1 MKQRKLLA
9 LALAA
14 LFVVACAGFAAAGEL
29 QKDADGYYQ
38 IGSSADL
45 VEFRELINTG
55 TEKGANGKLTK
66 NIDLEGTDWN
76 PIGTYVV
83 DSAVKNYYSGTFDGN
98 GFQIENLSVVSSD
111 INSAAIY
118 LGANNNRYVAAGLF
132 GVLDTAAVVKNLA
145 LTDPEVGTT
154 RGLNS
159 GSSAGALAGVNMGL
173 IEHAQVLGGVVD
185 TDQDAGGIV
194 GVNYGTVTDSI
205 VRGIERIA
213 ATSQGSGGIVGK
225 NERGGKVTRCTAD
238 AIVSIVNSAMG
249 AGGIAGQNFRD
260 GGTLAYCTVT
270 GEMEIKGTGNDT
282 SVGGIVGFNE
292 GAVLNCAVDG
302 EATITAPGKNAWVG
316 GVVGWSQMGTTQG
329 CTVSGVSVSGG
340 SDAGGVMGVASSGA
354 VIQNCTMSDITV
366 NANLYAGGLV
376 GRLGSNAVLENSVAS
391 DSVIFAA
398 GTGGVHSGA
407 LVAFTSSTLR
417 NCVAVDFDAKSISA
431 VSSGGTA
438 YAGGVLGFSSDDKL
452 IENCLYPTGIV
463 DTDDIYSAPNEW
475 AVGNISPDIVAASYD
490 QVISYDADEDI
501 GNLPAIV
508 AFIEQGLS
516 VTIGKGLSYILDTT
530 TLPGTLGIENITFAW
545 KTENADIVTVT
556 PDESGMVAT
565 LTGVEFGFADVVCE
579 VRGAISADLT
589 CHVTVTDVL
598 EIVPDTLALKQGVSV
613 DENCSIT
620 IPDGMGALLK
630 LDMVA
635 AFDEEAV
642 GLEAQLVRDA
652 EGNFTVVRVFGTP
665 KVGGVFLI
673 SLTVELDSD
682 KKFAGCITLQI
693 EGEPG
698 PDPERHK
705 SSNCA
710 VLPGAAFGLAL
721 LILPFVRR
729 RK

>member
-14 LFVVACAGFAAAGEL
+14 LFVVACASFAAAGEL

-38 IGSSADL
+38 IGSVEDL
-45 VEFRELINTG
+45 TEFRELINTG

-118 LGANNNRYVAAGLF
+118 LGANNNRYIAAGLF
-132 GVLDTAAVVKNLA
+132 GVLDTAAVIKNLA

-205 VRGIERIA
+205 ARGIERIA

-249 AGGIAGQNFRD
+249 AGGIAGQNLRD

-270 GEMEIKGTGNDT
+270 GGTEIKGTGSVT
-282 SVGGIVGFNE
+282 CVGGIVGFNE
-292 GAVLNCAVDG
+292 SAVLNCAVDG
-302 EATITAPGKNAWVG
+302 EASIMASGSNTSVG
-316 GVVGWSQMGTTQG
+316 GIVGWGQKGEIQG
-329 CTVSGVSVSGG
+329 CAVSGATIYAGY
-340 SDAGGVMGVASSGA
+340 DAGGIIGRVEADAAVRSCTADGVNVRA
-354 VIQNCTMSDITV
+354 DII
-366 NANLYAGGLV
+366 AGGLAGYMYPDGLV
-376 GRLGSNAVLENSVAS
+376 ENSVAAG
-391 DSVIFAA
+391 SVVLASRA
-398 GTGGVHSGA
+398 GSAFSGA
-407 LVAFTSSTLR
+407 LVGYTTGSVR
-417 NCVAVDFDAKSISA
+417 NCVAVDFDAESISA
-431 VSSGGTA
+431 ASSGSVA
-438 YAGGVLGFSSDDKL
+438 YAGGVLGAIKDAKL
-452 IENCLYPTGIV
+452 FENCLYPAGIV
-463 DTDDIYSAPNEW
+463 DTDGIYSAPNEW

-673 SLTVELDSD
+673 SLTVELENE

-710 VLPGAAFGLAL
+710 ALPGAAFGLAL